1 MKCDIIQFIF
11 MYMYPTVYIV
21 CHIDNFI
28 IAMISKV
35 RSIIIIEYTLYKRFD
50 LIMTFYDYTNVI

>member
-1 MKCDIIQFIF
+1 